1 MTTSYLPTTP
11 LVAAILVMVRASVP
25 SSCGIYEGSAPQQVE
40 PPFAVFYFDS
50 GRKSAFERTLLNDAP
65 RDLRYQTTSVGKT
78 PEQARWVADKVA
90 AALYGG
96 VPSVSGRLVWP
107 VIEEGSQPIR
117 RDDES
122 LTSFLATSQWLTR
135 SDAT

>member
-1 MTTSYLPTTP
+1 MTTPYLPTAP
-11 LVAAILVMVRASVP
+11 LAAAILAMVRTSVP
-25 SSCGIYEGSAPQQVE
+25 ATCDIYEGAAPLDVE

-50 GRKSAFERTLLNDAP
+50 GRKSAFERTVLNNAP
-65 RDLRYQTTSVGKT
+65 RDLRYQTTCVGST
-78 PEQARWVADKVA
+78 PEQARWAADKVG

-107 VIEEGSQPIR
+107 VIEESSQPIR

-122 LTSFLATSQWLTR
+122 LTSYLATSQWLTR
-135 SDAT
+135 SEVA